1 MLGQH
6 SQKCPEAYR
15 FKPGWLVHPEGGY
28 RNGSKEATMTT
39 PEPAEG
45 VPASE
50 VEAAEDEVLAPATP
64 GAQALPTEAADEEAT
79 KGDK

>member
-1 MLGQH
+1 
-6 SQKCPEAYR
+6 
-15 FKPGWLVHPEGGY
+15 
-28 RNGSKEATMTT
+28 MTT

-45 VPASE
+45 VPASA